1 MVSTLEVNELE
12 STDLCEP
19 DYPPELK
26 ADLADDECMICETL
40 FREHSQSK
48 FERCMGEIVKK
59 ARQYP
64 GIKPL
69 RRAERGKHKT
79 RI

>member
-1 MVSTLEVNELE
+1 M
-12 STDLCEP
+12 TDFHKP
-19 DYPPELK
+19 DCRPELR
-26 ADLADDECMICETL
+26 ADLADEKCMICEIL
-40 FREHSQSK
+40 FREHSQGE

-64 GIKPL
+64 VIRLL
-69 RRAERGKHKT
+69 RRDERGKHKT